1 MQRRRSEASLGL
13 LVSDI
18 AVNSLQIDKEIS
30 LMKKKDKKTSGSWR
44 RRTELEALR
53 CPFAGQPQ
61 EGSGAQAPEPPKFPW
76 PSFLTRI
83 DNTYFP
89 RKRNEEN
96 TEKSIYFFSLVVLI

>member
-44 RRTELEALR
+44 RRPLR
-53 CPFAGQPQ
+53 WPFRRTASGVRLR
-61 EGSGAQAPEPPKFPW
+61 GSGSRASQVSLALLF
-76 PSFLTRI
+76 
-83 DNTYFP
+83 D
-89 RKRNEEN
+89 EN
-96 TEKSIYFFSLVVLI
+96 

>member
-44 RRTELEALR
+44 RRLFVG
-53 CPFAGQPQ
+53 PFAGQPQ
-61 EGSGAQAPEPPKFPW
+61 ESGSGAQAPEPPKFPW

-96 TEKSIYFFSLVVLI
+96 TEKYKFIFFP